1 MTAQGHIQP
10 LDGGRTRSMLACGRG
25 RHGRSVAGWLWN
37 LPRAS
42 TILQFC
48 GRGVLAK
55 IKLLLL
61 LIAICTAISGCSND
75 GRDRISELTKS
86 NLGRQLE
93 EDFRDEYW
101 VPWLGDGHKFIAY
114 NLKEELHIS
123 DATCR
128 ELNLKFGFL
137 DNTKGIIGY
146 PYKHVDANK
155 PMCYHESHEKY
166 EDDEFEAIYVLEMS
180 AYYLLVIY

>member
-10 LDGGRTRSMLACGRG
+10 LDGGRARSMPDCGRG
-25 RHGRSVAGWLWN
+25 RHDESVAGWLWN

-42 TILQFC
+42 TILQFY

-61 LIAICTAISGCSND
+61 LISICTAISGCSFE
-75 GRDRISELTKS
+75 RDRISDLTNS
-86 NLGRQLE
+86 NFWWQLE

-101 VPWLGDGHKFIAY
+101 IPLLGDGHKFIAY
-114 NLKEELHIS
+114 NLKEELYIS

-146 PYKHVDANK
+146 PYKHVDTNK
-155 PMCYHESHEKY
+155 PMCYHVSHKEHGGGK
-166 EDDEFEAIYVLEMS
+166 FEAIYVQEMS